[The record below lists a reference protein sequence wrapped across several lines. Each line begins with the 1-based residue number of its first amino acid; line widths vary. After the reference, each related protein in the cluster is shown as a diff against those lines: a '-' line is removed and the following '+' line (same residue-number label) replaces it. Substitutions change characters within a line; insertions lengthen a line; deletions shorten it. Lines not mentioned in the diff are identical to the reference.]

1 MLPLQALESAQPI
14 ANMLDARDLIVR
26 PVVGTALHRLCEL
39 SCTDE
44 SYVSG
49 DQGNHEVLLSA
60 VSNVTNMP
68 DVTAGVSL
76 HTVDLNTLAEEVG
89 AAVTRHLAF
98 ARTVVAP
105 AVDELVQRV
114 ASSIEQVMRSDLNQL
129 EVVVYRMPAPM
140 YEPSFVDSFMRAED
154 VIADNFV
161 AGMNFPVEAECVQ
174 IIDWLKSGVTS
185 LDAAIDQYVANI
197 GLDCLCKIYKDLFT
211 PSSKPTQVWDLL
223 NAPDCGLDYAV
234 IGFLMTRKLWDNPP
248 EGIDVPLETY
258 EREMV
263 QLRNQCALRLIYEMR
278 RTERDEAAGILVRR
292 YNRSSVEVNDA
303 VYRKWLEAG
312 GDHTVLF
319 GNILSDRPHITV
331 AEIGEHQQEAK
342 AAWDRYCLINQTAAA
357 NKRFSAA
364 KLIVRTE
371 FDAMLNNASHDDL
384 PLNERPVMLAK
395 FTQALAQTRENEVEN
410 LYDWALRLLCESC
423 YYKSDA
429 YRILSSINRIK
440 AQSPDVD
447 VKEAAAVAAL
457 DYISYWVSSQFCV
470 DVATR

>member
-1 MLPLQALESAQPI
+1 MLPLQALETAQPI

-44 SYVSG
+44 SYVQG
-49 DQGNHEVLLSA
+49 DPGNRAIMLDAIAS
-60 VSNVTNMP
+60 VTNAP
-68 DVTAGVSL
+68 DVTAGVNL
-76 HTVDLNTLAEEVG
+76 HSAELDTLAAEVG
-89 AAVTRHLAF
+89 EAVTRHLAF

-140 YEPSFVDSFMRAED
+140 YEPSFTDSFMRAKD
-154 VIADNFV
+154 IVADNFI
-161 AGMNFPVEAECVQ
+161 AGMNFPADAQCTQ
-174 IIDWLKSGVTS
+174 IIEWLKSSVTS
-185 LDAAIDQYVANI
+185 LDAAIDQYITGI
-197 GLDCLCKIYKDLFT
+197 GLDCLVKIYTDLFT
-211 PSSKPTQVWDLL
+211 KTDKSTQVWDLL
-223 NAPDCGLDYAV
+223 NSTEYGLDYAV
-234 IGFLMTRKLWDNPP
+234 VGFLMTRKLWDNPP
-248 EGIDVPLETY
+248 EGVEMPLETY

-263 QLRNQCALRLIYEMR
+263 QLRNQCALRLIYELN
-278 RTERDEAAGILVRR
+278 RTERDETNGILVRR
-292 YNRSSVEVNDA
+292 YSRTSVEVNDA
-303 VYRKWLEAG
+303 VYRKWLQEG

-331 AEIGEHQQEAK
+331 AEINEHTQEAK
-342 AAWDRYCLINQTAAA
+342 LAWDRYCLLNQTTVA
-357 NKRFSAA
+357 NKRFSTA

-371 FDAMLNNASHDDL
+371 FDAMLANASHDDL
-384 PLNERPVMLAK
+384 PLNERPIMLTK
-395 FTQALAQTRENEVEN
+395 FVEALGQTKEAEVEN
-410 LYDWALRLLCESC
+410 LYDWCLRLLCESC
-423 YYKSDA
+423 YHKSDA
-429 YRILSSINRIK
+429 FRILNGINRIK